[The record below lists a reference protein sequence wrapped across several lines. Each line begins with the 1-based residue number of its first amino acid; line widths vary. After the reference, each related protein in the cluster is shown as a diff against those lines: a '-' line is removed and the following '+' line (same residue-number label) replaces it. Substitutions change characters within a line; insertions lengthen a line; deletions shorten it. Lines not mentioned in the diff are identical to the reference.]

1 MAGGMACWSCN
12 RVPKVR
18 HHRRVLGES
27 IRVRR
32 CSLKYSQEKLAE
44 KADLT
49 PAYLS
54 DVERGVATISVDRL
68 VRLAKALDINLTELV
83 LDCID

>member
-1 MAGGMACWSCN
+1 MVCGLACCSFN
-12 RVPKVR
+12 GVKKVP
-18 HHRRVLGES
+18 HHRRVLGEA

-32 CSLKYSQEKLAE
+32 ASLKYSQEKLAE

-68 VRLAKALDINLTELV
+68 VRLAKALDMNLTELV
-83 LDCID
+83 RGM